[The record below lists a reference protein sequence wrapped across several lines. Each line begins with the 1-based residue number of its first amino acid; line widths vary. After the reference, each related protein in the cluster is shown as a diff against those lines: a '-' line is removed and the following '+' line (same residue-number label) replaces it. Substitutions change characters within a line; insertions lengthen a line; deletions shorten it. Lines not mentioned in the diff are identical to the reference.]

1 MTTLSKGQ
9 SLKSKAC
16 FTLIELLVVVAII
29 AVLIA
34 LLLPALAQAREK
46 AKQAVCISNQHQIGV
61 AMRLYAAD
69 YHDAVLL
76 QSYNPRYG
84 ILVRWSQALDGG
96 RSGMLH
102 GNTSPT
108 TTVYLNVDEEY
119 KVARC
124 PTTPYIDSPTSRASY
139 TYGSH
144 CQPDPVAS
152 VPIPGTNPDVSS
164 MVKLDRIPDPANFW
178 LIADSWNWREQSQWY
193 MITWEAWD
201 YASVNLCHSQRANL
215 LMSDG
220 HVESAETSKLKRL
233 GFIRG
238 ALDMSLPPIEF

>member
-76 QSYNPRYG
+76 QSHNPRYG

-96 RSGMLH
+96 RSGMLLW
-102 GNTSPT
+102 NTSPT

-152 VPIPGTNPDVSS
+152 VPMLGTDPAVSS

-178 LIADSWNWREQSQWY
+178 LIADSWRWDWQSQCY
-193 MITWEAWD
+193 MIMLDGIAWP
-201 YASVNLCHSQRANL
+201 VNLCHSQRANL

-220 HVESAETSKLKRL
+220 HVESAGTSKLKRL